1 MQRKR
6 QSDSTHAEVLSS
18 GFPLRPPTGL
28 PYFHFTL
35 NSLKSVIF
43 CNFNNPPHVCLCL
56 SPPQKRYSDGCVLF
70 WRLCTC
76 GSSKPLY
83 CGIELKIISFAAS
96 PQKPRKKESFRW
108 KWGFFKRQQQM
119 YRIRKYVFPSD
130 IRKKGDVN
138 LLHDVRSSMTACRN

>member
-43 CNFNNPPHVCLCL
+43 CNVNNPPHVCLCL
-56 SPPQKRYSDGCVLF
+56 SPPKKGTQMGVSYSEGCALVAVQNHFIVAL
-70 WRLCTC
+70 
-76 GSSKPLY
+76 SSKL
-83 CGIELKIISFAAS
+83 S
-96 PQKPRKKESFRW
+96 PSLHHRKSPEKKKVSGES
-108 KWGFFKRQQQM
+108 GVFFKRQQQM

-130 IRKKGDVN
+130 IR
-138 LLHDVRSSMTACRN
+138 